1 MNIGFIGV
9 GKLGGPCSEVMGE
22 MHNMATYDPGAPKT
36 PWSVNSIKAAV
47 TDKDLVFVAVPT
59 PHEPEYDGRYV
70 CSDLEPK
77 DFDYSLLREV
87 VEEANYHMFKE
98 QTLVIISTVLPG
110 TIRSIKELCTNTNL
124 VYNPYLIAMGTV
136 KEDFLAP
143 EMVII
148 GSDRNLGISQLDYLY
163 YSLCKAGTRII
174 KCSYEE
180 AESIKIFYNTFI
192 TTKIT
197 LCNMIQD
204 VAQKLGNMN
213 TDVVTTAL
221 AESDFRIMGTKY
233 MRAGMGDGGSCHPRD
248 NIALRFL
255 AEKLDLG
262 YDMFSTIIKAREIQA
277 KNMADYLTELS
288 KKHDLPI
295 VILGKGFKPGVDYED
310 GSPSILVG
318 QFCECTYDDLSKP
331 AVFLYA
337 HSEST
342 TFHQPNKEYD
352 IPHGSVTVDP
362 WRERGH
368 ATYWY
373 GYS

>member
-1 MNIGFIGV
+1 MMKIGFIGV
-9 GKLGGPCSEVMGE
+9 GKLGAPCAEVMATK
-22 MHNMATYDPGAPKT
+22 HDVSTYDPVESCT
-36 PWSVNSIKAAV
+36 CNSIEEVVK
-47 TDKDLVFVAVPT
+47 DKQLVFVAVPT
-59 PHEPEYDGRYV
+59 PHEKEYDGRYV

-77 DFDYSLLREV
+77 DFDYTLLREV
-87 VEEANYHMFKE
+87 VEEANKYMYKDA
-98 QTLVIISTVLPG
+98 TLVIISTVLPG
-110 TIRSIKELCTNTNL
+110 TIREIKKLVDRTNL

-136 KEDFLAP
+136 KEDFIAP

-148 GSDRNLGISQLDYLY
+148 GSDKDLGIAGLNYLY

-213 TDVVTTAL
+213 TDVVTKAL
-221 AESDFRIMGTKY
+221 AESDFRIMGSKY
-233 MRAGMGDGGSCHPRD
+233 MKAGMGDGGSCHPRD

-255 AEKLDLG
+255 AQKLDLG
-262 YDMFSTIIKAREIQA
+262 YDMFSTIIEAREQQA
-277 KNMADYLTELS
+277 KNMADYLTNLS
-288 KKHDLPI
+288 EKHDLPI
-295 VILGKGFKPGVDYED
+295 VIIGKGFKPGIDYED

-342 TFHQPNKEYD
+342 TFYKPNKEYN

>member
-1 MNIGFIGV
+1 MMKIGFIGI
-9 GKLGGPCSEVMGE
+9 GKLGKPCAEVMATRHE
-22 MHNMATYDPGAPKT
+22 VDTYDPIEEST
-36 PWSVNSIKAAV
+36 CNSIEEVVK
-47 TDKDLVFVAVPT
+47 DKQLVFVAVPT
-59 PHEPEYDGRYV
+59 PHAREYDGRYV

-77 DFDYSLLREV
+77 DFDYTLLREV
-87 VEEANYHMFKE
+87 VTEANKYMYRDA
-98 QTLVIISTVLPG
+98 TLVIISTVLPG
-110 TIRSIKELCTNTNL
+110 TIREIKKLVDRTNL

-136 KEDFLAP
+136 KEDFIAP

-148 GSDRNLGISQLDYLY
+148 GSDKDLGIAGLDYLY
-163 YSLCKAGTRII
+163 YQLCKAGTRII

-262 YDMFSTIIKAREIQA
+262 YDMFSTIIKAREVQA
-277 KNMADYLTELS
+277 RNMAHYLIELS
-288 KKHDLPI
+288 EKYDLPI
-295 VILGKGFKPGVDYED
+295 VILGKGFKPGIDYED

-352 IPHGSVTVDP
+352 IPFGSVTVDP
-362 WRERGH
+362 WRERSH

>member
-1 MNIGFIGV
+1 MKIGFIGV
-9 GKLGGPCSEVMGE
+9 GKLGGPVSEVMAKINE
-22 MHNMATYDPGAPKT
+22 VDTYDPIAPST
-36 PWSVNSIKAAV
+36 VDSIEEVVK
-47 TDKDLVFVAVPT
+47 DKQLVFVAVPT

-87 VEEANYHMFKE
+87 VEEANKYMYKDA
-98 QTLVIISTVLPG
+98 TLVIISTVLPG
-110 TIRSIKELCTNTNL
+110 TIREIKKLVDRTNL

-136 KEDFLAP
+136 KEDFIAP

-148 GSDRNLGISQLDYLY
+148 GSDKGLGISALDYLY
-163 YSLCKAGTRII
+163 YSLCKAGTRIV

-221 AESDFRIMGTKY
+221 AESDYRIMGSKY
-233 MRAGMGDGGSCHPRD
+233 MKAGMGDGGSCHPRD

-255 AEKLDLG
+255 AQKLDLG
-262 YDMFSTIIKAREIQA
+262 YDMFSTIIKAREVQA
-277 KNMADYLTELS
+277 KNMAYYLIELS
-288 KKHDLPI
+288 EKHNLPI
-295 VILGKGFKPGVDYED
+295 VILGKGFKPGLDYED
-310 GSPSILVG
+310 GSPSVLVG

-337 HSEST
+337 HSEAT
-342 TFHQPNKEYD
+342 TFYKTNKEYD

-362 WRERGH
+362 WRERSH
-368 ATYWY
+368 ATHWY
-373 GYS
+373 GYSQ

>member
-1 MNIGFIGV
+1 MMRIGFIGI
-9 GKLGGPCSEVMGE
+9 GKLGKPCAEVMATKHRVE
-22 MHNMATYDPGAPKT
+22 TYDPIEEST
-36 PWSVNSIKAAV
+36 CDSIEEVVK
-47 TDKDLVFVAVPT
+47 DKQLVFVAVPT
-59 PHEPEYDGRYV
+59 PHSREYDGRYV

-77 DFDYSLLREV
+77 DFDYTLLREV
-87 VEEANYHMFKE
+87 VTEANKYMYKDA
-98 QTLVIISTVLPG
+98 TLVIISTVLPG
-110 TIRSIKELCTNTNL
+110 TIREIKKLVDRTNL

-136 KEDFLAP
+136 KEDFIAP

-148 GSDRNLGISQLDYLY
+148 GSDKDLGIAGLDYLY

-213 TDVVTTAL
+213 TDVVTKAL

-262 YDMFSTIIKAREIQA
+262 YDMFSTIIKAREVQA
-277 KNMADYLTELS
+277 RNMAHYLIELS
-288 KKHDLPI
+288 EKYDLPI

-331 AVFLYA
+331 AIFLYA